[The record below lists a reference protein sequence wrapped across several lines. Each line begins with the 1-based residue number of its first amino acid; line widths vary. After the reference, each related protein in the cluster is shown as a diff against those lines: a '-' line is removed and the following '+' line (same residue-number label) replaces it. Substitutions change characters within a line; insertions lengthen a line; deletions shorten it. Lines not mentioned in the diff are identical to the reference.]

1 MSLKEQV
8 YSVLIVSAA
17 ESFNDALSALLPSS
31 KYSPTLF
38 VSNISAAKRA
48 LAERAFDFV
57 IINSPLLD
65 DVGTRFAIDTC
76 NSKGTVVLL
85 MVRAE
90 LQAEIYDE
98 VVEHGVFVLPMPTS
112 KSTMAIAL
120 GWLSAAREKLRKTEK
135 KTLSIEEKMEEI
147 RIVNRAKWLLISE
160 LKMDEQGA
168 HRYIEKQAMDRCVS
182 KKVVA
187 EEIIKTYYNN
197 IAIT

>member
-1 MSLKEQV
+1 MSLKERV

-17 ESFNDALSALLPSS
+17 ESFNDALSALLPNS
-31 KYSPTLF
+31 KYSPTHF

-57 IINSPLLD
+57 IINSPLPD
-65 DVGTRFAIDTC
+65 DIGTWFAIDTGS
-76 NSKGTVVLL
+76 SKETVVLL

-90 LQAEIYDE
+90 LQAEIYDK
-98 VVEHGVFVLPMPTS
+98 VAEHGVFVLPKPTS
-112 KSTMAIAL
+112 KPIIITAL
-120 GWLSAAREKLRKTEK
+120 SWLSSAREKLRKTEK

-168 HRYIEKQAMDRCVS
+168 HRYIEKQAMDRCIS
-182 KKVVA
+182 KKVIA
-187 EEIIKTYYNN
+187 EEIIKTYS
-197 IAIT
+197 

>member
-1 MSLKEQV
+1 MSLKERV

-17 ESFNDALSALLPSS
+17 ESFNDALSALLPNS
-31 KYSPTLF
+31 KYSPTHF

-57 IINSPLLD
+57 IINSPLPD
-65 DVGTRFAIDTC
+65 DIGTRFAIDTGS
-76 NSKGTVVLL
+76 SKETVVLL

-90 LQAEIYDE
+90 LQAEIYDR
-98 VVEHGVFVLPMPTS
+98 VAEHGVFVLPKPTS
-112 KSTMAIAL
+112 KPTMAIAL
-120 GWLSAAREKLRKTEK
+120 SWLSSAREKLRKTEK

-168 HRYIEKQAMDRCVS
+168 HRYIEKQAMDRCIS
-182 KKVVA
+182 KKVIA
-187 EEIIKTYYNN
+187 EEIIKTYS
-197 IAIT
+197 

>member
-1 MSLKEQV
+1 MSLKERV

-17 ESFNDALSALLPSS
+17 DGFNDALSTLFPTS
-31 KYSPTLF
+31 KYSPTNF

-57 IINSPLLD
+57 IINSPLPD
-65 DVGTRFAIDTC
+65 DIGTRFAIDTGS
-76 NSKGTVVLL
+76 SKETVVLL

-90 LQAEIYDE
+90 LQAEIYDK
-98 VVEHGVFVLPMPTS
+98 VAEHGVFVLPKPTS
-112 KSTMAIAL
+112 KPTMAVAL
-120 GWLSAAREKLRKTEK
+120 SWLSSAREKLRKTEK

-168 HRYIEKQAMDRCVS
+168 HRYIEKQAMDRCIS
-182 KKVVA
+182 KKVIA
-187 EEIIKTYYNN
+187 EEIIKTYS
-197 IAIT
+197 

>member
-1 MSLKEQV
+1 MSLKERV

-17 ESFNDALSALLPSS
+17 ESFNDALSALLPNS
-31 KYSPTLF
+31 KYSPTHF

-57 IINSPLLD
+57 IINSPLPD
-65 DVGTRFAIDTC
+65 DIGTRFAIDTGS
-76 NSKGTVVLL
+76 SKETVVLI

-90 LQAEIYDE
+90 LQEEIYDK
-98 VVEHGVFVLPMPTS
+98 VAEHGVFVLPKPTS
-112 KSTMAIAL
+112 KPIIITAL
-120 GWLSAAREKLRKTEK
+120 SWLSSAREKLRKTEK

-187 EEIIKTYYNN
+187 EEIIKTYS
-197 IAIT
+197 